1 MRIII
6 TESQFK
12 SRIYD
17 KFLNMLVKETKIFGG
32 KKHKYM
38 KYDYTAFIKYPF
50 SERLPLDLAFNNTEE
65 YTYTTPGGF
74 SMEKWLKLI
83 GINMEESM
91 ELGYELWKRYNDMLE
106 DKIKNYIKNF
116 LD

>member
-1 MRIII
+1 MKYII

-12 SRIYD
+12 NRIYD
-17 KFLNMLVKETKIFGG
+17 KFLNMLVRETKIFGI

-38 KYDYTAFIKYPF
+38 KYDYVAFIKYPF
-50 SERLPLDLAFNNTEE
+50 SEKIPSDLAFNDPEE
-65 YTYTTPGGF
+65 YTFTTPGGL
-74 SMEKWLKLI
+74 MGEWLKLI

-91 ELGYELWKRYNDMLE
+91 ELGYELWKKYNDMLE
-106 DKIKNYIKNF
+106 DKIKDYIKNF